1 MGKCGGCRDDQG
13 QRTALAGLIQ
23 AGMDNNNMTQILAG
37 IIMIGVV
44 GFLLAYIMRKAE
56 EVMCRW
62 NKSGR

>member
-1 MGKCGGCRDDQG
+1 
-13 QRTALAGLIQ
+13 
-23 AGMDNNNMTQILAG
+23 MDNNNMTQILAG